1 MSWSSTSLFGISKLA
16 HHCPGP
22 PSKEDPVLVPGATV
36 VIIEHSDLSIA
47 NSWPLIVRGMSML
60 SWIPSAASA
69 RGLGRYHT
77 PDRKILAYWWSYPQG
92 KTTMGARG
100 VEWVH
105 SCVKCNLCLLLTNL
119 CHSKENLPTFRYPY
133 YMDVFTLN
141 FVPKSLT
148 CLPCV
153 LTGWALAPWGAM
165 YHWTPTWANCSKCG
179 LSRRQC
185 RTTTSPILKRH
196 FFYPINIL
204 WMVFFLLT
212 LQSTT

>member
-36 VIIEHSDLSIA
+36 VIMEHSDLSIA

-77 PDRKILAYWWSYPQG
+77 PDRKVLAYWWSYPQG
-92 KTTMGARG
+92 KTGMGARG

-119 CHSKENLPTFRYPY
+119 CHSKENLPTFKLFPSKIRSLVKP
-133 YMDVFTLN
+133 DHEDEANSHILRVKA
-141 FVPKSLT
+141 KSLLCQT
-148 CLPCV
+148 L
-153 LTGWALAPWGAM
+153 GSG
-165 YHWTPTWANCSKCG
+165 G
-179 LSRRQC
+179 LG
-185 RTTTSPILKRH
+185 
-196 FFYPINIL
+196 
-204 WMVFFLLT
+204 
-212 LQSTT
+212 